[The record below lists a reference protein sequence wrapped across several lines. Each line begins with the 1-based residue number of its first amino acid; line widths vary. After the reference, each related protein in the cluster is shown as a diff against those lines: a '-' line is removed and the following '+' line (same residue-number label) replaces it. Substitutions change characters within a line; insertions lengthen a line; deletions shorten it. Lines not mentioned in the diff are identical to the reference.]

1 MIGWVVLGAL
11 TYFLFGQAAYCVAD
25 SHDMPKE
32 RAVAV
37 GMFWPIYSTTHFLKT
52 FVRSA
57 NILID
62 DILGDIL

>member
-1 MIGWVVLGAL
+1 MIGWIILGAL
-11 TYFLFGQAAYCVAD
+11 TYFIFGQAAYCVAD
-25 SHDMPKE
+25 SPDMPKE

-37 GMFWPIYSTTHFLKT
+37 GMFWPIYSTAHFLKI

-62 DILGDIL
+62 DILEGIL